1 MARSRFDLSPASYR
15 RVTVVAFALLCV
27 IVVSGAAVR
36 LTNSGLGCVDWPNCN
51 NEKFIDVS
59 STHAAIEQINRLFT
73 GLVALGVMAA
83 VLGSLVRRPRRRD
96 LTWWSLG
103 LVAGVLGQIVL
114 GAIVV
119 LVDLH
124 PAAVQGHFLLSMVL
138 LTNALVLIKRAGE
151 PDDAVRVRL
160 VSAPTRARVWL
171 LVVATAVAMLAGTV
185 VTGTGP
191 HAGDE
196 EARRFEFF
204 TISQA
209 ARLHGVLVWVAVAF
223 GALLV
228 WHLRH
233 RSADRE
239 PLDGPITAWFCVAA
253 LQGGIGYW
261 QYATGVPAW
270 MVAVHVAGATA
281 VWSLTVWL
289 LLSTTGVPG
298 VAAAPAD
305 AEGEM
310 ATVQA

>member
-1 MARSRFDLSPASYR
+1 VVRSRLGLSPASYR
-15 RVTVVAFALLCV
+15 VVTVVAFALLCI

-51 NEKFIDVS
+51 DAQFIDVS

-73 GLVALGVMAA
+73 GLVAFAVIAA

-124 PAAVQGHFLLSMVL
+124 PAAVQGHFVLSMVL
-138 LTNALVLIKRAGE
+138 ITNALVLIKRAGE
-151 PDDAVRVRL
+151 PDGAPRVSL
-160 VSAPTRARVWL
+160 VSSSTRARVRL
-171 LVVATAVAMLAGTV
+171 LVVVTGIAILAGTI

-196 EARRFEFF
+196 EARRLEFLS
-204 TISQA
+204 ISGA
-209 ARLHGVLVWVAVAF
+209 TRLHSALVWAAVACA
-223 GALLV
+223 ALLV
-228 WHLRH
+228 WHVRN
-233 RSADRE
+233 RQDDRAR
-239 PLDGPITAWFCVAA
+239 LDGVITAWFCIAA

-270 MVAVHVAGATA
+270 LVALHVAGATA
-281 VWSLTVWL
+281 LWSATVWL
-289 LLSTTGVPG
+289 SLSTRG
-298 VAAAPAD
+298 VAELAPQETEPAGV
-305 AEGEM
+305 AG
-310 ATVQA
+310 AQA

>member
-1 MARSRFDLSPASYR
+1 V
-15 RVTVVAFALLCV
+15 VTIVAFLLLCV

-51 NEKFIDVS
+51 DAQFIDVS

-73 GLVALGVMAA
+73 GLVAFAVIAA

-124 PAAVQGHFLLSMVL
+124 PAAVQGHFVLSMVL
-138 LTNALVLIKRAGE
+138 ITNALVLIKRAGE
-151 PDDAVRVRL
+151 PDGSHRVVL
-160 VSAPTRARVWL
+160 VSPTTNARVWL
-171 LVVATAVAMLAGTV
+171 LAVVTGVAVLGGTI

-196 EARRFEFF
+196 EARRLEFF
-204 TISQA
+204 SISQA
-209 ARLHGVLVWVAVAF
+209 TRLHSALVWTAVAC

-233 RSADRE
+233 RTTDRE
-239 PLDGPITAWFCVAA
+239 ALDGPITAWFCIAA

-270 MVAVHVAGATA
+270 MVALHVAGATA
-281 VWSLTVWL
+281 LWSSTVWL
-289 LLSTTGVPG
+289 VLSTHGVT
-298 VAAAPAD
+298 APAMHASED
-305 AEGEM
+305 EL
-310 ATVQA
+310 ATLQA